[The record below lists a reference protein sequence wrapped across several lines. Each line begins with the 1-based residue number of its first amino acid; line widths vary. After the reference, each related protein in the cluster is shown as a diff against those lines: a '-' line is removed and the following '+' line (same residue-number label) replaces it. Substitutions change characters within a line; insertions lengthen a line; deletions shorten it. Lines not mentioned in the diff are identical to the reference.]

1 MDVSRL
7 PVIAHGPGL
16 PAPTGSHAPRNRGV
30 EPLIEA
36 AASAARRPG
45 EATEQVI
52 QGELLQRGRGER
64 HYSPTSDYLRSRLY
78 EAGDDA
84 GNGSGAAANSAG
96 RQAVGAYLA
105 HTRDLIQPDANRG
118 TAVDYFI

>member
-16 PAPTGSHAPRNRGV
+16 PTPAGSHTPRNRGV
-30 EPLIEA
+30 EPLLEA
-36 AASAARRPG
+36 AATRRPG
-45 EATEQVI
+45 DAVEQVI

-64 HYSPTSDYLRSRLY
+64 HYSPTSDFLRSRLF

-84 GNGSGAAANSAG
+84 GNGSSAATNSAG

>member
-1 MDVSRL
+1 MDVFGL
-7 PVIAHGPGL
+7 PVIVHGPGL

-30 EPLIEA
+30 EPLIQA
-36 AASAARRPG
+36 AGAVRRPG

-64 HYSPTSDYLRSRLY
+64 HYSPTSDFLRSRLY
-78 EAGDDA
+78 EAGDAA
-84 GNGSGAAANSAG
+84 GNGSGAAASSAD
-96 RQAVGAYLA
+96 RQAVGAYLSY
-105 HTRDLIQPDANRG
+105 TRDLIQPDANRG

>member
-16 PAPTGSHAPRNRGV
+16 PTPAGSHAPRTRGV

-36 AASAARRPG
+36 ASAARRPG
-45 EATEQVI
+45 DAAEQVI
-52 QGELLQRGRGER
+52 QGELLQRGRDDR
-64 HYSPTSDYLRSRLY
+64 RFNSTSDFLRSRLF
-78 EAGDDA
+78 EAEDGSASTGSA
-84 GNGSGAAANSAG
+84 GFTG

-105 HTRDLIQPDANRG
+105 HTRDLIQPDTNRG